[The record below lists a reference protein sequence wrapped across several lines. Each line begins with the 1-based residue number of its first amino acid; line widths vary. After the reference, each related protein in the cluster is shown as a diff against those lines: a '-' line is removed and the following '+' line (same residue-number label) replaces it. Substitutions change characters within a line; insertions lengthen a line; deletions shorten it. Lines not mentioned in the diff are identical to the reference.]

1 MNKTYSKKL
10 SSSELSF
17 FCMQVALTLK
27 SGMLIYDGISWMHDD
42 IEEGKIKKVL
52 GIIKQELS
60 KGVPLY
66 QAMNNSN
73 FFPPYVV
80 NMSQIGNATGKLENV
95 MTSLSKYYDREEFI
109 KLKIKNSIFY
119 PSMLFV
125 MMTLVIIL
133 LVTKIFPVFESMI
146 SELGGEL
153 SNEASILMSFSTG
166 ILAGKLI
173 MYILIIFLIIIVA
186 FLGFGKTIKGKEL
199 YNSFLN
205 KNIITKVIMKNLTA
219 YRFSSSLSLLLSS
232 GLNID
237 NSLDLLLQILENSHL
252 KNKIKVFQKCIKSG
266 EPFIESLSKLSLF
279 SSMHLQMI
287 NMGYKTGELDTV
299 MDKLTTILENE
310 VEQRITNNVALIEP
324 ILVGFL
330 SIAIGVILI
339 SVMLP
344 LMNIMASIG

>member
-66 QAMNNSN
+66 QAMNTSN

-95 MTSLSKYYDREEFI
+95 MTSLSKYYDREELI

-119 PSMLFV
+119 PSMLFI

-146 SELGGEL
+146 NELGGEL
-153 SNEASILMSFSTG
+153 SNEASILMSFTTG
-166 ILAGKLI
+166 IFAGKLI

-186 FLGFGKTIKGKEL
+186 FLGFGKTIKGKEF
-199 YNSFLN
+199 YNSFLS
-205 KNIITKVIMKNLTA
+205 KNIITKIMMKDLTA

-237 NSLDLLLQILENSHL
+237 NSLDLLLQLLENSHL
-252 KNKIKVFQKCIKSG
+252 KNKIKVFQKSIKSG
-266 EPFIESLSKLSLF
+266 EPFIESLSKLSLY

-287 NMGYKTGELDTV
+287 NMGHKTGELDTV

-324 ILVGFL
+324 ILVGVL

-344 LMNIMASIG
+344 LMNIMANIG

>member
-146 SELGGEL
+146 NELGGEL

-166 ILAGKLI
+166 ILTGKLI

-266 EPFIESLSKLSLF
+266 EPFIESLSKLSLY

-287 NMGYKTGELDTV
+287 NMGHKTGELDTV

-324 ILVGFL
+324 ILVGVL

-344 LMNIMASIG
+344 LMNIMANIG